1 MDKKAFLAILLSLVV
16 LISWQ
21 TLFVKPQIIANKGV
35 IAKETSTEIVKN
47 VQPATVTPI
56 SRLAT
61 EDVLAA
67 RLENNKFRLDVLSLR
82 GTLANGHFK
91 DYNLNF
97 EFKDLLGNKFS
108 FDKPYTIE
116 KNDGKVGIYNVQS
129 GHSLYKSISYDKL
142 NYVLDL
148 EIVYKNT
155 TNTAWLFN
163 DSIVLNDIP
172 QGAHPD
178 ASRLYEA
185 FWKGQDTIHRKN
197 PLSIKGRFTAALI
210 DGYIGFRDRYSC
222 LVLVPESS
230 SEIQRYFSIERAG
243 QGAVIAMDLENIKV
257 PANSEITQKY
267 KLYCGPQDINLLKQF
282 NLGAEDVVYFG
293 GFDFISQVLLS
304 IMRFLHNVLHSW
316 GLAII
321 FLSILV
327 YICLYPLSFKQMQ
340 SMKHMQMLQPQIEA
354 LRKAYKDNP
363 QRLNKEIMD
372 LYKKNKVNPLGG
384 CLPMLLQ
391 IPIFFGLY
399 QALYRSVELKG
410 AAFLWIKDLAEPDRL
425 FVFSS
430 GLPILGKE
438 LNILPIL
445 MAIGMF
451 FQQRITMKS
460 STAVG
465 TSAEQQKMM
474 LWLFP
479 ILFGFIFYKFPSG
492 LNLYW
497 FINTLLTTF
506 TQWKTL
512 RTTNTVKGN

>member
-21 TLFVKPQIIANKGV
+21 MLFVKPQPIVNKEV
-35 IAKETSTEIVKN
+35 AVRN
-47 VQPATVTPI
+47 AAPATTENIQSLAVASI
-56 SRLAT
+56 SRPVA
-61 EDVLAA
+61 EDVLVA
-67 RLENNKFRLDVLSLR
+67 RIENSKSILDVFNQR
-82 GTLANGHFK
+82 GAIAKGYFK
-91 DYNLNF
+91 DYNLGF
-97 EFKDLLGNKFS
+97 DFKDLLGAKLS
-108 FDKPYTIE
+108 FDKPFTIE
-116 KNDGKVGIYNVQS
+116 KNNEKVDIYNVHA
-129 GHSLYKSISYDKL
+129 GHYLYKSIFYNKLSYVMDI
-142 NYVLDL
+142 
-148 EIVYKNT
+148 EIVYKNS
-155 TNTAWLFN
+155 TNAKWLFN
-163 DSIVLNDIP
+163 DGIVLNDIS

-178 ASRLYEA
+178 VTRLYEA

-197 PLSIKGRFTAALI
+197 PLSIKGRFSVPVS
-210 DGYIGFRDRYSC
+210 DGYVGFRDRYSC
-222 LVLVPESS
+222 LVLAPESS
-230 SEIQRYFSIERAG
+230 SEAQRFFSIERVG
-243 QGAVIAMDLENIKV
+243 QGAVIALDLENIKV

-267 KLYCGPQDINLLKQF
+267 KLYCGPQDINSLKQL
-282 NLGAEDVVYFG
+282 NVGAEDVVYFG
-293 GFDFISQVLLS
+293 GFDFISQILLS
-304 IMRFLHNVLHSW
+304 IMRFLHNMLHSW

-327 YICLYPLSFKQMQ
+327 YVCLYPLSFKQMQ

-372 LYKKNKVNPLGG
+372 LYKKNGVNPLGG

-399 QALYRSVELKG
+399 QALFRSVELKG
-410 AAFLWIKDLAEPDRL
+410 TAFLWIKDLAEPDRL
-425 FVFSS
+425 VVFSS

-438 LNILPIL
+438 INILPIL

-451 FQQRITMKS
+451 FQQKITMKS

-474 LWLFP
+474 MFLFP

-492 LNLYW
+492 LNMYW

-506 TQWKTL
+506 TQWKNL
-512 RTTNTVKGN
+512 RTTNLAKGN